1 MSRQA
6 HLPPRCPFKNRGLL
20 PQGLDSRPQTTLYRF
35 PSQGFIID
43 EEPSW
48 LDDLFTYSDS
58 SPRGISHRRS
68 WSDSA
73 AILEVPTTLAGP
85 ISPVGE
91 GNTSSVGALHKS
103 PEATDE
109 GETNSGFEAGSG
121 YEASCVYGPNSPRQK
136 SKLTSS
142 ESSLVAAL
150 LENVPQNPLQYVTVD
165 FPGAS
170 NNSESNVSGDI
181 LVAPGDHDPEKASKK
196 RSGQR
201 SRVRKL
207 QYIAELERTVDALQT
222 LGAELAGRVASM
234 FQQHF
239 ALSIENKKMSWQITS
254 LQQEKI
260 MKDGQYQTLKSE
272 AERLKMIYGRHRRSK
287 SAAACFEMG
296 PTTTDTSQVS
306 RGMLDMGKLSLG
318 GSPVAM
324 KHGLGRG

>member
-20 PQGLDSRPQTTLYRF
+20 PRALDSTPQTTLYRF
-35 PSQGFIID
+35 PSQGSIID
-43 EEPSW
+43 ERPSW
-48 LDDLFTYSDS
+48 IDDLFTESDS

-68 WSDSA
+68 SSDSA
-73 AILEVPTTLAGP
+73 AILEVPAMLAGP
-85 ISPVGE
+85 VSPVSE

-121 YEASCVYGPNSPRQK
+121 YDASCVYGPNSPRQK

-150 LENVPQNPLQYVTVD
+150 LENIPQNPLQYVTVD
-165 FPGAS
+165 FPSGS
-170 NNSESNVSGDI
+170 NNSESNASGDI
-181 LVAPGDHDPEKASKK
+181 LVAPDDHDPERASRR

-222 LGAELAGRVASM
+222 FGAELAGRVASM
-234 FQQHF
+234 YQQRF
-239 ALSIENKKMSWQITS
+239 ALSMENKKLRWQITRI
-254 LQQEKI
+254 QQQKI

-272 AERLKMIYGRHRRSK
+272 AERLKVIYGRHRRSK
-287 SAAACFEMG
+287 SAASCFEMG
-296 PTTTDTSQVS
+296 PLNTDTSEVS
-306 RGMLDMGKLSLG
+306 WQILDMGKLSLG
-318 GSPVAM
+318 ESPVPM
-324 KHGLGRG
+324 KHGLGRW